1 MSLLLS
7 SGPFTISQC
16 DMEHDL
22 SHYRD
27 NLVTVPCYAA
37 NNALHSS
44 VSWLAQ
50 RTGDIL
56 INTESNQN
64 VVISVVGRV
73 LDNRLDCTA
82 IGNLGNRAVDK
93 LPTAKYH
100 LLLAKPTDT
109 IFLDDFHTAIA
120 NLEKVEKKIGS
131 TKNFQ
136 NLIVNDR
143 DSRVLRFTRPVFE
156 TRSPPISGLSC
167 ALQHQHYT
175 YCVCSP
181 GVVDKV
187 TEQWPVP
194 DHFRET
200 MDKIKHTHRAI
211 PLRVFI
217 DDKLTAVNDIT
228 NVLTGALIEIHFE
241 LRHYAIK
248 GTTTPLDSFNANIE
262 QIIIIQPGEA
272 RPPTAYKRS
281 TDEDGPIRMN
291 PIPPALQHES
301 VSTGQLIGWISIY
314 SHFVRAHPS

>member
-1 MSLLLS
+1 
-7 SGPFTISQC
+7 C

-37 NNALHSS
+37 NNALYSS

-64 VVISVVGRV
+64 TVISVVGCV

-93 LPTAKYH
+93 LPTTKYH

-109 IFLDDFHTAIA
+109 IFLDDFHTAIE

-136 NLIVNDR
+136 NLIVDDCDGR
-143 DSRVLRFTRPVFE
+143 ILRFTCPVFE
-156 TRSPPISGLSC
+156 TRSPPISGLSGQY
-167 ALQHQHYT
+167 LIT
-175 YCVCSP
+175 FGRRWLKSNILI
-181 GVVDKV
+181 
-187 TEQWPVP
+187 VP
-194 DHFRET
+194 S
-200 MDKIKHTHRAI
+200 
-211 PLRVFI
+211 LW
-217 DDKLTAVNDIT
+217 
-228 NVLTGALIEIHFE
+228 ALIEIHFE

-248 GTTTPLDSFNANIE
+248 GTTTPLNSFNANIE
-262 QIIIIQPGEA
+262 QIIIIQPGKA

-301 VSTGQLIGWISIY
+301 VSAGQLIEASTSTSTPLHKKAATTAVNVTSLSHSSI
-314 SHFVRAHPS
+314 AHVQNVLKENDSKTPDVSDNDHS